1 MKLRNLNGAIRKA
14 EGRSVKIRIA
24 TPIGVITA
32 GLTKQ
37 ELMAG
42 FAELGLEP
50 TDETGMTVENG
61 YLKFDSG
68 ADVFGYAGLGKSIEG
83 DGGPTFDPDEIGDG
97 PLVSEDD
104 DLLAADEDLL
114 GATTDDVEDL
124 LAV

>member
-24 TPIGVITA
+24 TPLGVIVA

-42 FAELGLEP
+42 YAELGVDP
-50 TDETGMTVENG
+50 TTETGMTVENG
-61 YLKFDSG
+61 FLKFEGG
-68 ADVFGYAGLGKSIEG
+68 ADVFGYAGLGETIER
-83 DGGPTFDPDEIGDG
+83 DGGPTFDPEEIGDG

-104 DLLAADEDLL
+104 DLLSDDADDLL
-114 GATTDDVEDL
+114 TDDDVEDL